1 MLTEGDKK
9 SNMKE
14 TLDESVPRFP
24 PPSPKPKK
32 NKVMN
37 KKLLF
42 SLNKSDFEFQAM
54 RAGGPGGQHQ
64 NKTSSAIRVKH
75 IPSGASAVSR
85 EHKSQLQNKKSAF
98 TKLVNS
104 DKFKL

>member
-1 MLTEGDKK
+1 M
-9 SNMKE
+9 S
-14 TLDESVPRFP
+14 
-24 PPSPKPKK
+24 
-32 NKVMN
+32 

-42 SLNKSDFEFQAM
+42 SITKDDFEFQAI

-64 NKTSSAIRVKH
+64 NKTSSAIRITHK
-75 IPSGASAVSR
+75 PSGASAISR

-98 TKLVNS
+98 TKLTND

>member
-1 MLTEGDKK
+1 M
-9 SNMKE
+9 
-14 TLDESVPRFP
+14 
-24 PPSPKPKK
+24 
-32 NKVMN
+32 

-42 SLNKSDFEFQAM
+42 SLTKDDFDFQAI

-64 NKTSSAIRVKH
+64 NKTSSAIRVIH
-75 IPSGASAVSR
+75 SPSGASAISR

-98 TKLVNS
+98 TKLVNN